1 MSKPPEPGYP
11 TAMDAGVPEPRG
23 PKPNLAQRFAAALG
37 DRYRLI
43 REVGSGGM
51 AVVFLAEDLKH
62 RRQVAVKV
70 LRPAVADVLGSQRFL
85 REIEIVATLT
95 HPHILPLHDSGDASG
110 LLYYVMPYVEG
121 ATLRTLLDRR
131 AYLPMAEAVA
141 IALGVAGALQYAH
154 EQGVVHRD
162 IKPENI
168 LFESG
173 HAVVSDFGIARAR
186 DAAASA
192 TLTEEHMVV
201 GTPRYMSPEQRVS
214 GAVDART
221 DVYALGLLL
230 YEMLA
235 GESPVTG
242 PSPVSPPLRRAA
254 TPLKGLRETPPAVA
268 RSIERALDLAL
279 APFPGDRFPS
289 ALAFATAL
297 RAPVQRR
304 RRLLYVVGLGALLA
318 GAVLARQLIPRAAPG
333 PHPNRVVVTAFANQT
348 GLPALD
354 RLGLIAADWL
364 TEGLQQTG
372 VLEVVPSDAAL
383 QAVRAIDRALS
394 DDPGTESA
402 PTLAGVTGAGQ
413 QVSGNFT
420 LEGDSLVLH
429 IQVYDAVRGR
439 FLGPID
445 PVKSAASRP
454 EEVLPEA
461 RDRLMGFLAASVD
474 QRLISYVGRP
484 ARPPT
489 WPAYLEASEGLEAYV
504 QNNFEEAALRSGR
517 AWQIDT
523 TFAAPLIIASISL
536 SNLGRFAAADSV
548 LDVLQRMRDR
558 LSVHQQYWVDYR
570 RALMAGDH
578 PGALR
583 AVRLVAAEEP
593 ASKAV
598 FNHAVQAMQT
608 GHLDEAEHA
617 LGTLPHRGG
626 PMRGWV
632 SYWELLGSIHH
643 LRGDY
648 SAELESGRE
657 ARRANPGRIFALVPS
672 VRALAAEGQTD
683 EIESLLREAKRL
695 PADPSASEATLL
707 REAAEE
713 LRAHGRRA
721 EALRYWERSLLWAN
735 AHPLRAEERP
745 AGRFRRAETLY
756 ALGRYAEAIIIADS
770 LMADPGASV
779 DQMGLRAVLAAR
791 VGDRNLAGNLDRK
804 LAGALR
810 TYSFGVPTVWQA
822 RIAAVLGQRDSA
834 VALLR
839 AAFAE
844 GREYDLWLHR
854 DPDLE
859 SLRGYAPFEALAK
872 PKP

>member
-1 MSKPPEPGYP
+1 MEAEP
-11 TAMDAGVPEPRG
+11 D
-23 PKPNLAQRFAAALG
+23 LAERFTAALG

-43 REVGSGGM
+43 RELGSGGM
-51 AVVFLAEDLKH
+51 AVVLLAEDVKH

-70 LRPAVADVLGSQRFL
+70 LRPVVASALGPQRFL

-131 AYLPMAEAVA
+131 SHLPHAEAVA
-141 IALGVAGALQYAH
+141 IAVEVADALQYAH
-154 EQGVVHRD
+154 ERGVVHRD

-173 HAVVSDFGIARAR
+173 HAVVSDFGIAQAR
-186 DAAASA
+186 DAAVSA

-201 GTPRYMSPEQRVS
+201 GTPRYMSPEQRV
-214 GAVDART
+214 GGVPVDART

-242 PSPVSPPLRRAA
+242 PSPMSVPHRRTAVPL
-254 TPLKGLRETPPAVA
+254 PGLRKTPPAVV
-268 RSIERALDLAL
+268 RSLERALDRAL

-297 RAPVQRR
+297 RAPVRR
-304 RRLLYVVGLGALLA
+304 RRRVMYAVGLGALVA
-318 GAVLARQLIPRAAPG
+318 GAVLARQLIPKAAPG
-333 PHPNRVVVTAFANQT
+333 PNPKRVVVTAFANQT

-383 QAVRAIDRALS
+383 QAARTIERALS
-394 DDPGTESA
+394 DDPATESA

-420 LEGDSLVLH
+420 LENDSLVLH

-439 FLGPID
+439 SLGPID

-454 EEVLPEA
+454 EDVLPEA
-461 RDRLMGFLAASVD
+461 RARLMGFLAASVD
-474 QRLISYVGRP
+474 QRLIAYVGRP

-504 QNNFEEAALRSGR
+504 RNDFEEAALRSGR

-536 SNLGRFAAADSV
+536 SNLARFASADSV
-548 LDVLQRMRDR
+548 LDVLDRMRDR
-558 LSVHQQYWVDYR
+558 LSLHQQHWVDYR

-583 AVRLVAAEEP
+583 AVRLVAAEAP

-598 FNHAVQAMQT
+598 YNHALQAMQA
-608 GHLDEAEHA
+608 GHLDEAKQV
-617 LGTLPHRGG
+617 LQTLPSRGG

-632 SYWELLGSIHH
+632 SYWDLLGSIHH
-643 LRGDY
+643 LHGDY
-648 SAELESGRE
+648 PGELEAGRE
-657 ARRANPGRIFALVPS
+657 ARRANPGRIFAFVPS
-672 VRALAAEGQTD
+672 VRAFGAEGSTK
-683 EIESLLREAKRL
+683 EIETLLRQARQL
-695 PADPSASEATLL
+695 PADASASEATLL

-713 LRAHGRRA
+713 LHAHGRRA
-721 EALRYWERSLLWAN
+721 EAVRYWERSLLWTS
-735 AHPLRAEERP
+735 AHPPRADERHASQFLRVQ
-745 AGRFRRAETLY
+745 TLY
-756 ALGRYAEAIIIADS
+756 ALGRYAEAARVADS
-770 LMADPGASV
+770 MMASPTASV
-779 DQMGLRAVLAAR
+779 DQLGLRAVLAAR
-791 VGDRNLAGNLDRK
+791 LGDRALARELDRK
-804 LAGALR
+804 LAAAPR
-810 TYSFGVPTVWQA
+810 PYSFGIPTVWRA
-822 RIAAVLGQRDSA
+822 RIAAVFGARDSA

-839 AAFAE
+839 TAFAE

-854 DPDLE
+854 DVDFE
-859 SLRGYAPFEALAK
+859 ALRGYPPFTTLTQ
-872 PKP
+872 PKR